1 MKRKPIFS
9 CIASWLVLLA
19 ASSSAHAG
27 WYEVVNY
34 VGTIGSQPVHL
45 SLQTFDYLDRNE
57 PGQWHVDG
65 SYYYDAHR
73 VPIPLQGKRQ
83 PDGTMRLCEAKE
95 PASFADSPK
104 VPPPS
109 ATHPVPC
116 PIALKVSGAE
126 ASGEWRDGKHVLPIT
141 LHRVGRLDDTGRQP
155 HRVVGVV
162 EIPMWHHTR
171 NHLLL
176 GVYASSRDCSLSM
189 ASLRLVNIKS
199 GRVDREMKFP
209 CGTGVVA
216 TPIYANVYR
225 ASNPRY
231 VTVISQGGYHGMGDD
246 QDVEIEP

>member
-1 MKRKPIFS
+1 MIF
-9 CIASWLVLLA
+9 AA
-19 ASSSAHAG
+19 ASPPAHAG

-45 SLQTFDYLDRNE
+45 SLQTYDRIDRNE

-83 PDGTMRLCEAKE
+83 PNGTMRLCEATE

-104 VPPPS
+104 VPAPS
-109 ATHPVPC
+109 ATRPVPC
-116 PIALKVSGAE
+116 PIELKVSGAK
-126 ASGEWRDGKHVLPIT
+126 AAGEWRDGKKILPIT
-141 LHRVGRLDDTGRQP
+141 LRRVGSLNDTGEQSP
-155 HRVVGVV
+155 RVVGVV
-162 EIPMWHHTR
+162 EIPMWHHTK

-176 GVYASSRDCSLSM
+176 GVYESSNDCSLSM
-189 ASLRLVNIKS
+189 ARLRLVNIKS
-199 GRVDREMKFP
+199 GRIDRVMKFP

-216 TPIYANVYR
+216 TSIYTNVYR

-231 VTVISQGGYHGMGDD
+231 VTIISQGGYHGMGDD
-246 QDVEIEP
+246 EDVEVEP